1 MKSITVPTIT
11 ACSLPGL
18 PGRLRISPQ
27 YLYVIASYTGV
38 TPSMIFLCVFRDLGF
53 LMQTEP
59 DGPSPNGDGELGFQE
74 K

>member
-1 MKSITVPTIT
+1 
-11 ACSLPGL
+11 
-18 PGRLRISPQ
+18 
-27 YLYVIASYTGV
+27 
-38 TPSMIFLCVFRDLGF
+38 MIFLCVFRDLGF

>member
-1 MKSITVPTIT
+1 MGTLI
-11 ACSLPGL
+11 LPDL
-18 PGRLRISPQ
+18 PGRLLSLQ

-38 TPSMIFLCVFRDLGF
+38 APSMIFLCVFRDLGF

-59 DGPSPNGDGELGFQE
+59 EAPSPKGAGELSFQE